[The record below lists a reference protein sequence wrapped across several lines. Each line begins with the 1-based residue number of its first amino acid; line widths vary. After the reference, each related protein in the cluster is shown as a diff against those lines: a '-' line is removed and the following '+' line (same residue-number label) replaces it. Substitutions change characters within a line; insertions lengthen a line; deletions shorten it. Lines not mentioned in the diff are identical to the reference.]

1 MKWWVLGCLVLGVI
15 SGTVHWLR
23 RDPDAW
29 RRLEPRLRAWPEEPT
44 RLDRLRAIARA
55 AQDDREQN
63 GG

>member
-1 MKWWVLGCLVLGVI
+1 MKWWILGCLVLGVI

-29 RRLEPRLRAWPEEPT
+29 RRLEPRLRA
-44 RLDRLRAIARA
+44 IARA
-55 AQDDREQN
+55 QQDDRGSH